1 MKRKRGLRR
10 LSVKT
15 FILAIQSPCTIQ
27 GCYFDHPSIYL
38 IFFEAQKSDL
48 EKSVIYDLR
57 FHGLNFWPNFLFFVL
72 LFVQSRCRPLDL
84 APMLQS
90 MATNWHCF
98 FF

>member
-38 IFFEAQKSDL
+38 IFLEAQKSDL

-57 FHGLNFWPNFLFFVL
+57 FHGLNFGPNFLFLKRWAVPG
-72 LFVQSRCRPLDL
+72 LFSLFSSF
-84 APMLQS
+84 LQTVNS
-90 MATNWHCF
+90 K
-98 FF
+98 